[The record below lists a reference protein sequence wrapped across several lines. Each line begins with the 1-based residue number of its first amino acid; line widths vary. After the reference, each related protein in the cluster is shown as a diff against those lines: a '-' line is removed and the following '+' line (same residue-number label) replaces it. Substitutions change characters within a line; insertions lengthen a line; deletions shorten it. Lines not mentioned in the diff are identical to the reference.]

1 MQSSREHGS
10 KGMQSD
16 QLRLRLQPMLFRKAS
31 QGSVLEKIAAPLV
44 AVPLTESQRRH
55 VVTGFIL
62 GVFSII
68 TAFFPVCG
76 LPFAVAGL
84 FIGFSNRHITALRT
98 VVLWGIGLSI
108 IGLVFTIVNIVITT
122 GLYFSTYLWG
132 AGG

>member
-10 KGMQSD
+10 RSMQSN
-16 QLRLRLQPMLFRKAS
+16 QLRLRIQPMLFRKAS
-31 QGSVLEKIAAPLV
+31 QSNVLERMAAPLV
-44 AVPLTESQRRH
+44 AIPLTEAQRRL
-55 VVTGFIL
+55 VVMGFIL

-84 FIGFSNRHITALRT
+84 FIGFSNRHIAALRT

-108 IGLVFTIVNIVITT
+108 IGLVFTIVNIVITI

-132 AGG
+132 GSG

>member
-10 KGMQSD
+10 KSMQMN
-16 QLRLRLQPMLFRKAS
+16 QLRLRVQPTLFRKAS
-31 QGSVLEKIAAPLV
+31 QGRTLEKIAAPLV
-44 AVPLTESQRRH
+44 AVPVTEAQRRY
-55 VVTGFIL
+55 VVMGFIL

-76 LPFAVAGL
+76 LPFAIAGL

-98 VVLWGIGLSI
+98 VVFWGIGLSM
-108 IGLVFTIVNIVITT
+108 IGLVFTIVNIVITI
-122 GLYFSTYLWG
+122 GLYFSTYFWG